1 MRSRVVGWKV
11 RAGKRV
17 APLPPRL
24 ALVCGFRKL
33 MHGRGE
39 ADDAHGG
46 CFHALALR
54 LVLDLLSQAKSEHAL
69 RFNMGLCNDQRR
81 TGMRHILIG
90 VGLAA
95 VSVALWPDF
104 SDAQVASIPASSLT
118 GSGVLAIEAG
128 YNKRHLTTY
137 TSRRCYNRDEIR
149 ELQRMWPETNW
160 PKSMRCFR
168 YR

>member
-1 MRSRVVGWKV
+1 MRRTVSSSPRHRSVSDSTIFLSSRLHVMSMEPSERRKRTIAWRLFPRIGLSSGV
-11 RAGKRV
+11 RLTV
-17 APLPPRL
+17 Q
-24 ALVCGFRKL
+24 
-33 MHGRGE
+33 
-39 ADDAHGG
+39 
-46 CFHALALR
+46 
-54 LVLDLLSQAKSEHAL
+54 SKSEDAL
-69 RFNMGLCNDQRR
+69 RFNMGQCGDQRR

-95 VSVALWPDF
+95 VAVALWPDF

-128 YNKRHLTTY
+128 YNKRHRTTY